1 MQLGWRD
8 SKTKQS
14 AAPALSPIKPFIL
27 PIIRRGRGVTA
38 GVELVTF
45 VVSITVLR
53 VGRHRHWPENLG
65 SLF

>member
-1 MQLGWRD
+1 MHLGWRD

-14 AAPALSPIKPFIL
+14 ATPASSLIVLFIL
-27 PIIRRGRGVTA
+27 PFITRGRGVTA

-53 VGRHRHWPENLG
+53 VGRHRHLPENRC
-65 SLF
+65 FKF